1 MNSPLHKLAS
11 FLYEILTICE
21 SFSLKTVVSYGANNS
36 IGNSFKLVDNIK
48 KLKIPNENTFLSLDA
63 SLYTNIPIDLWHIR
77 IALVRNWV
85 RTFSVVHSVVRMLY
99 QCVQVVVFDKWRLT
113 QCSAEFVFGLT
124 EWTEWTERIQEML
137 H

>member
-21 SFSLKTVVSYGANNS
+21 SFPLKTVVSYGANNS

-77 IALVRNWV
+77 IALVRN
-85 RTFSVVHSVVRMLY
+85 
-99 QCVQVVVFDKWRLT
+99 
-113 QCSAEFVFGLT
+113 
-124 EWTEWTERIQEML
+124 
-137 H
+137 